1 MFSYGSSSILFVQNM
16 LTSSGYEFLL
26 TLPSAEINTLR
37 VFQKMTIT
45 CSFKVTA

>member
-26 TLPSAEINTLR
+26 TLPSAEIITLR

-45 CSFKVTA
+45 YSFKITA

>member
-26 TLPSAEINTLR
+26 TLPSAKIITLR

-45 CSFKVTA
+45 CLFKIIA